1 MEVAKTI
8 VHALHGSDLIVDAF
22 EFSIGDAI
30 DPSVE
35 NRGAESAQG
44 FGEG

>member
-1 MEVAKTI
+1 MEVTKTI
-8 VHALHGSDLIVDAF
+8 VHALHGTDLVVDAF